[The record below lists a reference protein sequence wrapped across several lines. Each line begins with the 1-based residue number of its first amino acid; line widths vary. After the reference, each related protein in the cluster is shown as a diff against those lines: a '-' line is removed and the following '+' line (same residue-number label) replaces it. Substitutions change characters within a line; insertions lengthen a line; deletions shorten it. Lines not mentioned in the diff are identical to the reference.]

1 MASRRPH
8 PGATHEIGAVDQ
20 PVFRSAFSLEDACSS
35 EALMMTYDL
44 SELKM
49 FSFKLK

>member
-1 MASRRPH
+1 M
-8 PGATHEIGAVDQ
+8 HEIGAVDQ
-20 PVFRSAFSLEDACSS
+20 PISRSAFSLEDACSS
-35 EALMMTYDL
+35 EALMMTYNL